1 MLRWFRVRRQSLPDT
16 ALAMVDPRA
25 DDSVLFTGAQAPALA
40 AACGAVTRLN
50 GRTVVL
56 ARSAAETAL
65 VQKAADA
72 AGALVE
78 IVHAP
83 GDAAQLPAGLF
94 QIVVAPDI
102 SPWREEDWPAR
113 LAAIVGA
120 LAPGGR
126 LIAMA
131 RRERVHTDRFV
142 RALTT
147 AGFVAARRLAEADR
161 VEYYEARSSRK

>member
-1 MLRWFRVRRQSLPDT
+1 MFGWFRVRRQTLPDT

-25 DDSVLFTGAQAPALA
+25 DDAVLFTGAQAPGLA

-50 GRTVVL
+50 GRTVVV

-78 IVHAP
+78 IVSAP
-83 GDAAQLPAGLF
+83 AEAAQLPAGLY

-102 SPWREEDWPAR
+102 SPWREEEWPAR
-113 LAAIVGA
+113 LAAIARA
-120 LAPGGR
+120 LTPGGR

-131 RRERVHTDRFV
+131 PRQRVNTDRFTH
-142 RALTT
+142 ALTT